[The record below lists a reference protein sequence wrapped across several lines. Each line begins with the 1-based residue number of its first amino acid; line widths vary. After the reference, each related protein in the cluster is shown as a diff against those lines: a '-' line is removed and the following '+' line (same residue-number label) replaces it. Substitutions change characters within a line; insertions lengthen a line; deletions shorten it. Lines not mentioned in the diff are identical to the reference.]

1 MSDPRLDYVDLPTWQ
16 QSKQQRLLGSDYIVI
31 DPSNKLEEET
41 SQLEFEV
48 NNSAPLLFGPMSKF
62 HVEGCF
68 DTKANDA
75 ADWANATADEAAN
88 VLLAPNWFE
97 MLIKSIDVFHNNQ
110 RISASNEACFIPAHL
125 NSMMYAYMEPTAKKL
140 LCPQPE
146 HPGYCVPVDKDSW
159 KIKTEPYTKYAKL
172 VFGKKIIFTFLPYF
186 QFPFHQGSNFLT
198 NGLAPRM
205 VPLQNLGKLSIR
217 FTFFDRQDHIF
228 REKPNSNKKY
238 RFVFTDFKLILEEA
252 RLAPAFERTLLTL
265 KKQLAYP
272 GVT

>member
-1 MSDPRLDYVDLPTWQ
+1 MWTHEQVSCRGSLD
-16 QSKQQRLLGSDYIVI
+16 
-31 DPSNKLEEET
+31 
-41 SQLEFEV
+41 
-48 NNSAPLLFGPMSKF
+48 
-62 HVEGCF
+62 
-68 DTKANDA
+68 DA
-75 ADWANATADEAAN
+75 ANWANATADEAAN

-110 RISASNEACFIPAHL
+110 RISASNEARFIPAHL
-125 NSMMYAYMEPTAKKL
+125 NSMMYAYMEPTAKIL

-198 NGLAPRM
+198 DGLAPRM

-228 REKPNSNKKY
+228 
-238 RFVFTDFKLILEEA
+238 
-252 RLAPAFERTLLTL
+252 
-265 KKQLAYP
+265 
-272 GVT
+272 

>member
-48 NNSAPLLFGPMSKF
+48 NNSAPLLCGPMSKF
-62 HVEGCF
+62 HVEGRF

-110 RISASNEACFIPAHL
+110 RISTSNEARFIPAHL

-172 VFGKKIIFTFLPYF
+172 VFGKKIIFTFVPYF
-186 QFPFHQGSNFLT
+186 QFPFHQVSNFLT
-198 NGLAPRM
+198 DGSAQRM

-217 FTFFDRQDHIF
+217 FTFFDKHDHIF
-228 REKPNSNKKY
+228 
-238 RFVFTDFKLILEEA
+238 
-252 RLAPAFERTLLTL
+252 
-265 KKQLAYP
+265 
-272 GVT
+272 

>member
-1 MSDPRLDYVDLPTWQ
+1 MFDLPTWQ
-16 QSKQQRLLGSDYIVI
+16 KSKQQRLLGSDYIVI

-62 HVEGCF
+62 HVEGRF

-75 ADWANATADEAAN
+75 ADWANATADEVAN

-97 MLIKSIDVFHNNQ
+97 MLIKSIDVFNNNQ

-146 HPGYCVPVDKDSW
+146 HPGYCVPVDKDPW
-159 KIKTEPYTKYAKL
+159 KIETEPYTKYAKL
-172 VFGKKIIFTFLPYF
+172 VFGKKNYF
-186 QFPFHQGSNFLT
+186 HLCALFSISLSPGVQFSHQRIGAKNGAPAKSWQTFHQ
-198 NGLAPRM
+198 
-205 VPLQNLGKLSIR
+205 IY
-217 FTFFDRQDHIF
+217 FFRQTGPHF
-228 REKPNSNKKY
+228 SRK
-238 RFVFTDFKLILEEA
+238 T
-252 RLAPAFERTLLTL
+252 
-265 KKQLAYP
+265 QQ
-272 GVT
+272 